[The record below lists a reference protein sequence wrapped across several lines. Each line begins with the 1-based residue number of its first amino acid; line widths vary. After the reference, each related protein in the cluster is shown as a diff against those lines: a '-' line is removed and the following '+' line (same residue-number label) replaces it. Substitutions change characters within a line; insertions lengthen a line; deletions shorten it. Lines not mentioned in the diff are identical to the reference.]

1 MIHEAPIP
9 WQSCRSDEVKTK
21 FLQKR
26 LAIFSVAAG
35 SEWKFASNYVKFC
48 FIYLEAI

>member
-9 WQSCRSDEVKTK
+9 WQSCRSDEVKTR
-21 FLQKR
+21 FLQTGQASF
-26 LAIFSVAAG
+26 LVAAG
-35 SEWKFASNYVKFC
+35 SEWKFALNYVKFS